1 MRGVSF
7 GSYHTAEDWDLIL
20 NEKSLTPPEPKTTYI
35 SIEGRDGD
43 LDISE
48 ALSGEI
54 KYNNRTAS
62 FKFLLTEGSYS
73 DREAAISEI
82 LRIVHGKRLKIT
94 LDDNPEYYLSGRCTV
109 TERINDRAYGVI
121 AIECNCDPWFY
132 NQTETSRSITA
143 TSTVQTVVLANN
155 GGKTVTPEVTVTGSV
170 TIGFGSSSVTLSAG
184 TYKLTDLLLKTGN
197 TSVTVKGSGTVV
209 FKYREGVL

>member
-1 MRGVSF
+1 MRGLKF
-7 GSYHTAEDWDLIL
+7 GVYHTAEDWDLIL

-62 FKFLLTEGSYS
+62 FKFILTDGSYA
-73 DREAAISEI
+73 DREAMITEI
-82 LRIVHGKRLKIT
+82 LRIVHGKRLNIT
-94 LDDNPEYYLSGRCTV
+94 LDDNPDFYLSGRCTV
-109 TERINDRAYGVI
+109 TDRINDRAYGI
-121 AIECNCDPWFY
+121 IEIECNCDPWFY
-132 NQTETSRSITA
+132 RQTETMRFF
-143 TSTVQTVVLANN
+143 TVNAPMNIVLANG
-155 GGKTVTPEVTVTGSV
+155 GGKTVTPEVTVTGSI
-170 TIGFGSSSVTLSAG
+170 TIEFGSSSVSLSAG
-184 TYKLTDLLLKTGN
+184 TYKLTDLLLKSGN
-197 TSVTVKGSGTVV
+197 TSVTLKGSGTVS